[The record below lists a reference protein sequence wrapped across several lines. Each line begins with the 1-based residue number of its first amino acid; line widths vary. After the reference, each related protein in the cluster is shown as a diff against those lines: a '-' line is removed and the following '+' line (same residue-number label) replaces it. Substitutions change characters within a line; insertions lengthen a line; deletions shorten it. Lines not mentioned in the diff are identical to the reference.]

1 MFGVALL
8 LIFVWGDI
16 VCGFGIWFVGVVIA
30 GLVAFDFVGVVV
42 CISCLLCL
50 IVLLQFCGD

>member
-1 MFGVALL
+1 MFDVALL
-8 LIFVWGDI
+8 LIFVCGDI
-16 VCGFGIWFVGVVIA
+16 ACGFGIWFVGVVITE
-30 GLVAFDFVGVVV
+30 LVAFDFVGVV